1 MTSRAWQG
9 APVLQSVCYTRGVSQ
24 TRLSQ
29 LGVAAVVLL
38 VLGLASSRAAPPRP
52 APPDPETVRALFDEL
67 VREEPG
73 ARARARDDWAHHRWS
88 QQDAFGAF
96 EHERAAQ
103 LARDKKRSE
112 QDLLLVI
119 DHGLRA
125 HWPGPDGQPLEVTT
139 VPLKPRAMD

>member
-1 MTSRAWQG
+1 M
-9 APVLQSVCYTRGVSQ
+9 SQ

-29 LGVAAVVLL
+29 LGVAVIALV
-38 VLGLASSRAAPPRP
+38 VLGLASFHDAPPRP
-52 APPDPETVRALFDEL
+52 ARPDPSTLRPLFDEL

-73 ARARARDDWAHHRWS
+73 ARDRARDDWAHHRWS

-96 EHERAAQ
+96 EHERATQ
-103 LARDKKRSE
+103 LARDKKLSE

-125 HWPGPDGQPLEVTT
+125 HWPGPDGQPLDVTT

>member
-1 MTSRAWQG
+1 M
-9 APVLQSVCYTRGVSQ
+9 SQ

-29 LGVAAVVLL
+29 IGVAVIALL
-38 VLGLASSRAAPPRP
+38 VLGLASFHP
-52 APPDPETVRALFDEL
+52 APSRPPPPDSSTVRALFDEL

-73 ARARARDDWAHHRWS
+73 ARDRARDDWAHHRWS

-96 EHERAAQ
+96 EHERATQ
-103 LARDKKRSE
+103 LARDKKLSE

-119 DHGLRA
+119 DHGLRT
-125 HWPGPDGQPLEVTT
+125 HWPGPDGQPLDVRT